1 MALWRMICTARMSV
15 GSVIIMHHGKRT
27 IGKGTKMSEEA
38 PLPEVPQVP
47 IIPKEYPK
55 RQKRAPGWRKRLAMS
70 YKNPVEARLPTIR
83 YLGTITLDHV
93 PDGMPGFEGDT
104 TGIYMP
110 VGCCQRCGMLIRWEA
125 EMREGHR
132 RRCR

>member
-1 MALWRMICTARMSV
+1 MRDP
-15 GSVIIMHHGKRT
+15 
-27 IGKGTKMSEEA
+27 EA
-38 PLPEVPQVP
+38 PLTVGGELPAVP
-47 IIPKEYPK
+47 PKEYAK
-55 RQKRAPGWRKRLAMS
+55 RQKRAPGWRKRLAAS
-70 YKNPVEARLPTIR
+70 YKNPVEATRPQIR

-93 PDGMPGFEGDT
+93 PDEGGKWDGPSAT
-104 TGIYMP
+104 AIYMP